1 MSMRGT
7 LAKNTSSAGVIR
19 ELRRQ
24 IILNELQPGTIFT
37 ELGLGSSLGCSQA
50 VVREVLLRLEGE
62 GLVLREGR
70 KGTIVTDLDAAA
82 AAEILDLRRRIE
94 TRAARTVV
102 RRVGKG
108 DLAELAAI
116 YQGMFEAAIADD
128 LWGVVEQDM
137 DFHETIFRITGLHA
151 MQPILT
157 RCILHTQRFKLWAPH
172 HQRSLQQTAERH
184 LPILEAIRMRDP
196 IALQREL
203 AVHLDTIVEEPPSSS
218 PRRLA

>member
-1 MSMRGT
+1 MRGT
-7 LAKNTSSAGVIR
+7 VSKSTSSAEVIR

-24 IILNELQPGTIFT
+24 IILNELQPGTILT

-50 VVREVLLRLEGE
+50 AVREVLLRLEGE

-70 KGTIVTDLDAAA
+70 KGTVVTDLDASA

-102 RRVGKG
+102 RRLSKG
-108 DLAELAAI
+108 DLAELEAI
-116 YQGMFEAAIADD
+116 YQKMLSAAQADH

-137 DFHETIFRITGLHA
+137 AFHEAIFQITGLHA
-151 MQPILT
+151 MKPILT

-172 HQRSLQQTAERH
+172 HQRSLHRTAERH
-184 LPILEAIRMRDP
+184 LPILKTIKARDG
-196 IALQREL
+196 ITLQREL

-218 PRRLA
+218 QRGSA